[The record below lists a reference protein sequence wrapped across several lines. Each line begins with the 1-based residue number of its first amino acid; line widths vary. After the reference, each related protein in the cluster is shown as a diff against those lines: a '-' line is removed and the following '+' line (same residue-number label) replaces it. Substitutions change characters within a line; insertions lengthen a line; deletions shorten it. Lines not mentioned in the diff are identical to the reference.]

1 MTYLPGYSS
10 IGFSP
15 AACAGTLTATVKNAE
30 MNIALS
36 GALKLRAFI
45 IIPLPSVLVVAR
57 I

>member
-36 GALKLRAFI
+36 GALKLGH
-45 IIPLPSVLVVAR
+45 S
-57 I
+57 

>member
-1 MTYLPGYSS
+1 MTYLPGYWI

-36 GALKLRAFI
+36 GALKLRALI
-45 IIPLPSVLVVAR
+45 IIPCR
-57 I
+57 RF